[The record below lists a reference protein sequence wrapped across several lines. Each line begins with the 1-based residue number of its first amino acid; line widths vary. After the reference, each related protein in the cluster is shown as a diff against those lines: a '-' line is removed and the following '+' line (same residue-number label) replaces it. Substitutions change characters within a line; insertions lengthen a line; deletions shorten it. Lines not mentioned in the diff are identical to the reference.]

1 MRFDERFPVEAVRF
15 AEAEEGRLDEE
26 GRVWTWRSRSRSRS
40 SEEWAGGSREVCASE
55 GVARKRLE
63 PAGFFRIEEMSWS

>member
-1 MRFDERFPVEAVRF
+1 VRFDERFPVEAVRF
-15 AEAEEGRLDEE
+15 AEAEEGR
-26 GRVWTWRSRSRSRS
+26 VWTWRSRS

-63 PAGFFRIEEMSWS
+63 PAGFLRIEEMSWS

>member
-1 MRFDERFPVEAVRF
+1 VRFDERFPVEAVRF
-15 AEAEEGRLDEE
+15 AEAEEGR
-26 GRVWTWRSRSRSRS
+26 VWTWRS

-63 PAGFFRIEEMSWS
+63 PAGFLRIEEMSWS